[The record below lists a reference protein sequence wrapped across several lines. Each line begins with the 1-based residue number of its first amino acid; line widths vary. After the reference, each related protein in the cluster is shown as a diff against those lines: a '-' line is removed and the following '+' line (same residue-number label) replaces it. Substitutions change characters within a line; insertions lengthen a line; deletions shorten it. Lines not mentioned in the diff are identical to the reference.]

1 MKRFLSAVAAAAV
14 LTCTLPSALAVSDIT
29 GHWAEQYMT
38 EMHELGVINPSS
50 STGNY
55 TPETPIM
62 RWEFMRYVNRAFGF
76 TDKAQI
82 SYSDVSPS
90 DTFYETIQTAV
101 AYGYINGVADD
112 KMDPEGT
119 LTREQAATILG
130 RLHKYTPDAD
140 LSELDAFSD
149 REALNDY
156 SRAYVAEAVA
166 QGYIDGYSDGTFKPR
181 GSIKRAEIA
190 KILYFFLG
198 SSLGTDGARYTQ
210 EDLEDDRQNVTIS
223 APCTLSD
230 AVVEGNLYITEGVGS
245 GAVTLEDVTVEGEI
259 IVSGGDV
266 TMDGV
271 SALDLIVSTPL
282 EITPQ
287 ITAQGNTSIGR
298 TELQTAAS
306 LTESSLSASAGGF
319 SDVTL
324 TGEDTLLTLDAAV
337 WDVTTEGDA
346 TIRTTGSASI
356 NTLTAN
362 GVTRVTGNGSVRKA
376 LLNVSGCELV
386 MEPSTIEL
394 ASGVTATIAGEEV
407 ASSNSVSVSP
417 SVLTI
422 DANNDDAIAHSYEFT
437 FSADKNDLVRI
448 TVDGETLRQGTD
460 YNLLSDKNGIRLYK
474 TFLTTLDA
482 GSYTAELTFEDGST
496 AAFGIA
502 VQDSSKGAISP
513 SQLTF
518 DKYEDSPNHA
528 DLHVTLSLPAGSTL
542 SSIKIGSTVLERGTD
557 YTYNVST
564 GAVVLLREALE
575 DRSRGS
581 YTVTFVPSRG
591 SSLTCSLTVTD
602 SSPVNEVLPEEVDF
616 DANTSSGGYQDLTVT
631 LNTTDGAELESIRA
645 GGKTLEEDWQ
655 YRISGNEVTI
665 NKSAVAEFGKNG
677 ASYADFTFVMSTG
690 RNPVLRVN
698 YVTTYALRIHVTDDL
713 GLPISDASVTV
724 TPEDEEEGSAEQ
736 QGYTNSD
743 GVATFYVKRGSY
755 SVTASHERFT
765 EKLTQSVRVSSAR
778 TVKLTGEILE
788 TVQIVVTNDYGAPLS
803 GAIVTIDG
811 KSIST
816 GTDGIASFSLKRDSY
831 TVQVA
836 CSGYATKTEQIMV
849 TDSMQE
855 RVKLS

>member
-90 DTFYETIQTAV
+90 DIFYETIQTAV

-282 EITPQ
+282 EVTPQ

-306 LTESSLSASAGGF
+306 LTESGLSASAGGF

-324 TGEDTLLTLDAAV
+324 TGEDILLTLDAAV

-376 LLNVSGCELV
+376 QLNVSGCELV

-417 SVLTI
+417 VR
-422 DANNDDAIAHSYEFT
+422 ADD
-437 FSADKNDLVRI
+437 R
-448 TVDGETLRQGTD
+448 
-460 YNLLSDKNGIRLYK
+460 
-474 TFLTTLDA
+474 
-482 GSYTAELTFEDGST
+482 
-496 AAFGIA
+496 
-502 VQDSSKGAISP
+502 
-513 SQLTF
+513 
-518 DKYEDSPNHA
+518 
-528 DLHVTLSLPAGSTL
+528 
-542 SSIKIGSTVLERGTD
+542 
-557 YTYNVST
+557 
-564 GAVVLLREALE
+564 RE
-575 DRSRGS
+575 
-581 YTVTFVPSRG
+581 
-591 SSLTCSLTVTD
+591 
-602 SSPVNEVLPEEVDF
+602 
-616 DANTSSGGYQDLTVT
+616 
-631 LNTTDGAELESIRA
+631 
-645 GGKTLEEDWQ
+645 
-655 YRISGNEVTI
+655 
-665 NKSAVAEFGKNG
+665 
-677 ASYADFTFVMSTG
+677 
-690 RNPVLRVN
+690 
-698 YVTTYALRIHVTDDL
+698 
-713 GLPISDASVTV
+713 
-724 TPEDEEEGSAEQ
+724 
-736 QGYTNSD
+736 
-743 GVATFYVKRGSY
+743 
-755 SVTASHERFT
+755 
-765 EKLTQSVRVSSAR
+765 
-778 TVKLTGEILE
+778 
-788 TVQIVVTNDYGAPLS
+788 
-803 GAIVTIDG
+803 
-811 KSIST
+811 
-816 GTDGIASFSLKRDSY
+816 
-831 TVQVA
+831 
-836 CSGYATKTEQIMV
+836 
-849 TDSMQE
+849 
-855 RVKLS
+855 

>member
-90 DTFYETIQTAV
+90 DIFYETIQTAV

-448 TVDGETLRQGTD
+448 TVDSETLRQGTD

-698 YVTTYALRIHVTDDL
+698 YVTTYALRINVTDDL

-831 TVQVA
+831 AVQVA

-849 TDSMQE
+849 KDSMQE